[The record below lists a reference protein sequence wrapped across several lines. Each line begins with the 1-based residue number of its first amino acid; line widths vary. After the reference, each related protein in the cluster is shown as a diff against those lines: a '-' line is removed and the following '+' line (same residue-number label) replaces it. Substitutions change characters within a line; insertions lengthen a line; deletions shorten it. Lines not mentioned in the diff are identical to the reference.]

1 MNERPNTEQIKAEL
15 AAAITRL
22 LSERALTSAAPA
34 EQISMT
40 AAELA
45 LIREGKIGGISVDR
59 LIEILNALHQ
69 RVEIKV
75 SPVTVGNPLLRI
87 TQYMAE
93 LDASIPPEEYEKVPT
108 NLAQNLDHYLYGAKK
123 AG

>member
-22 LSERALTSAAPA
+22 LSERTLTSAAPA